1 MKFWGFSL
9 LLALLLPAGTS
20 PAFAQTQASLPAGTV
35 HYTVYQKDKS
45 VGASEYTVMPTAAG
59 YTITSRGDLHLS
71 KLTYSFENSQNLD
84 HMLNLVSDQ
93 ITGTVNGSPV
103 TFTVKSDPTGRQF
116 NIDVNAK
123 GKDTQNTVDR
133 HQHLALLPDLDAA
146 GYMLLTQIGL
156 ENPQVSWALIPK
168 ENGLLVPTIYTPN
181 ASVRGQLDG
190 QEVEVQHTTVSI
202 SAQNAISVEL
212 FYDRGGRLLE
222 ADLPEQN
229 FYVVRNGFKLTN
241 RPKFAPPRA
250 PEGSEPLP
258 ERDGAPQ
265 YSVPQG
271 QAAPQMR
278 QQ

>member
-1 MKFWGFSL
+1 MNFWGFSL
-9 LLALLLPAGTS
+9 LLALLLPAAA
-20 PAFAQTQASLPAGTV
+20 PQAAAQAQISLPAGTV
-35 HYTVYQKDKS
+35 HYTIYQKNKS
-45 VGASEYTVMPTAAG
+45 VGSSEYTVIPTAAG
-59 YTITSRGDLHLS
+59 YTVTSRGDLHLS
-71 KLTYSFENSQNLD
+71 KLNYSFQNSQNLD
-84 HMLNLVSDQ
+84 HVLNLVSDQ

-116 NIDVNAK
+116 EINVNAK

-146 GYMLLTQIGL
+146 GYMLLTQIGI

-168 ENGLLVPTIYTPN
+168 ENGLLVPTIYTPDP
-181 ASVRGQLDG
+181 AVRGRLDG
-190 QEVEVQHTTVSI
+190 REVEVQHTTVSI

-212 FYDRGGRLLE
+212 FYDQGGRLLE

-229 FYVVRNGFKLTN
+229 FYVVLNGFKLTN

-250 PEGSEPLP
+250 PEGSGPPP
-258 ERDGAPQ
+258 EQNGAPQ

-271 QAAPQMR
+271 QAAPQM
-278 QQ
+278 QQQ

>member
-1 MKFWGFSL
+1 MNFWGFSL
-9 LLALLLPAGTS
+9 LLALLLPVAQ
-20 PAFAQTQASLPAGTV
+20 ARVAAQTQVSLPAGTV

-45 VGASEYTVMPTAAG
+45 VGSSEYTVMPTAAG
-59 YTITSRGDLHLS
+59 YTITSHGDLHLS
-71 KLTYSFENSQNLD
+71 KLSYSFENSQNLD

-93 ITGTVNGSPV
+93 ITGSVNGSPV
-103 TFTVKSDPTGRQF
+103 TFTVKADATGRQF
-116 NIDVNAK
+116 NISVNAK
-123 GKDTQNTVDR
+123 GKETQNTVDR

-146 GYMLLTQIGL
+146 GYMLLMQIGL

-168 ENGLLVPTIYTPN
+168 ENGLLVPTIYTPD
-181 ASVRGQLDG
+181 AGVRGRLDG
-190 QEVEVQHTTVSI
+190 REVEVEHTSVSV

-212 FYDRGGRLLE
+212 FYDQRGRLLE

-250 PEGSEPLP
+250 PEGAEPPP
-258 ERDGAPQ
+258 EQGGAPQ

-271 QAAPQMR
+271 QSAPQM
-278 QQ
+278 QQQ

>member
-1 MKFWGFSL
+1 MNFWGFSL
-9 LLALLLPAGTS
+9 LLALLLPAGV
-20 PAFAQTQASLPAGTV
+20 PQAAAQAQASLPAGTV
-35 HYTVYQKDKS
+35 HYTIYQKDKS
-45 VGASEYTVMPTAAG
+45 VGSSEYTVMPTAAG

-71 KLTYSFENSQNLD
+71 KLNYSFENSQNLD

-93 ITGTVNGSPV
+93 ITGTVNGNPV

-116 NIDVNAK
+116 NISVNAK

-133 HQHLALLPDLDAA
+133 HQNLALLPDLDAA

-156 ENPQVSWALIPK
+156 ANPQVSWALIPK
-168 ENGLLVPTIYTPN
+168 ENGLLVPTIYTPDPG
-181 ASVRGQLDG
+181 VQGRLDG
-190 QEVEVQHTTVSI
+190 RDVEVQHTTVSV

-229 FYVVRNGFKLTN
+229 FYVVQNGFKLTN
-241 RPKFAPPRA
+241 RPKFAPPRS
-250 PEGSEPLP
+250 PEGAEPP
-258 ERDGAPQ
+258 EQDGTPQ

-271 QAAPQMR
+271 QAAPQM
-278 QQ
+278 QQQ

>member
-1 MKFWGFSL
+1 MDFWGFSL
-9 LLALLLPAGTS
+9 LLALLLPVGT
-20 PAFAQTQASLPAGTV
+20 PQAAAQTQASLPAGTV

-45 VGASEYTVMPTAAG
+45 VGSSEYTVIPTAAG

-71 KLTYSFENSQNLD
+71 KLTYNFENSQNLD
-84 HMLNLVSDQ
+84 QALNLVSDQ

-116 NIDVNAK
+116 NINVSAK

-133 HQHLALLPDLDAA
+133 HQNLALLPDLDAA
-146 GYMLLTQIGL
+146 GYMLLAQIGL
-156 ENPQVSWALIPK
+156 GNPQVSWALIPK
-168 ENGLLVPTIYTPN
+168 ENGMLVPTIYNQDPG
-181 ASVRGQLDG
+181 VRGRLDG
-190 QEVEVQHTTVSI
+190 RDVEVQHTTVSI

-212 FYDRGGRLLE
+212 FYQGSQLLE
-222 ADLPEQN
+222 ADLPQQN

-250 PEGSEPLP
+250 PEGSEPPP
-258 ERDGAPQ
+258 EQDGAPQ

-271 QAAPQMR
+271 QAAPQV
-278 QQ
+278 QQQ